1 MVHHPSS
8 VTPGLAIRA
17 KMTDGDIE
25 RIEEGGTEPTSPSRA
40 VSPPAA
46 RSRLTPMLARM
57 LSRNVWS
64 APSEGQDE
72 C

>member
-1 MVHHPSS
+1 MPHLTRTEQS
-8 VTPGLAIRA
+8 VLYARMHEPKSGLQTGLAPYRLY
-17 KMTDGDIE
+17 
-25 RIEEGGTEPTSPSRA
+25 SR
-40 VSPPAA
+40 VLSA
-46 RSRLTPMLARM
+46 RSRLTPMLTRM